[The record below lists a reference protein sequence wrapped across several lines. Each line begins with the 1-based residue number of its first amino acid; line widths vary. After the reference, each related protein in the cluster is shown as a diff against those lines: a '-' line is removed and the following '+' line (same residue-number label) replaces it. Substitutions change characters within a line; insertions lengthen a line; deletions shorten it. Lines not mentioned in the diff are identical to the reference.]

1 MLWNMSNS
9 SINKTST
16 DSKWSIWQTY
26 NTIKWT
32 VAQGDTQWLQKAV
45 NESSGTASVLLIS
58 GILMFVIISSIIE
71 TGTFFGVLLPS
82 DLILSV
88 SVIVFIGMKQWWLV
102 ALVTILSILFTIV
115 WDNLWYMTGKKLW
128 ATLYDKEDTRYFKK
142 KYFLEAQESIVKNG
156 DRMLY
161 IWRYLSI
168 GWFLPTIYGVM
179 NVDRERFMKLSAITA
194 MIWKLSLVIPM
205 VILMI
210 VFPSIQYRVGILLVL
225 VFTLPEI
232 VWWIM
237 LLSPHAKEYAQRL
250 VDAKEQIAII
260 RKDIADISKQLWS
273 IANTIKTP
281 PTVPSQPTET
291 TTPDIKN
298 DTTNQ

>member
-1 MLWNMSNS
+1 MTNS
-9 SINKTST
+9 TSKSSGSIT
-16 DSKWSIWQTY
+16 QTY
-26 NTIKWT
+26 NTLKWT
-32 VAQGDTQWLQKAV
+32 VVAGDTQWLQKAV

-88 SVIVFIGMKQWWLV
+88 SVIVFIWMKQWWLV

-115 WDNLWYMTGKKLW
+115 WDNLWYMTGRKLW
-128 ATLYDKEDTRYFKK
+128 STLYDKEDTRYFKK
-142 KYFLEAQESIVKNG
+142 KYFLEAQESIIKNW

-161 IWRYLSI
+161 IGRYLSI
-168 GWFLPTIYGVM
+168 GGFLPTIYGVM
-179 NVDRERFMKLSAITA
+179 NIDRQRFMKLSAITA
-194 MIWKLSLVIPM
+194 TIWKLSLVIPM

-225 VFTLPEI
+225 VFTLPEVI
-232 VWWIM
+232 GWIM

-250 VDAKEQIAII
+250 IDAKEQIDII
-260 RKDIADISKQLWS
+260 RQDISDISKQLGS
-273 IANTIKTP
+273 IAEKMKTP
-281 PTVPSQPTET
+281 ET
-291 TTPDIKN
+291 TMVSETPIK
-298 DTTNQ
+298 Q